1 MDAVTHV
8 PTPTNETVLDYAPGS
23 PERASLEVALVEL
36 ATTRHELPHTIGG
49 TRVTG
54 KGPRIEVRQPH
65 AHRKVLG
72 VTRGATTADAA
83 AAVDAAMAAAPAWR
97 DLSFDDRAAILL
109 KAADLLAGPWRARIN
124 AATMLGQS
132 KTAYQAEID
141 AACELIDFWRFN
153 VHFARQILQEQPPAN
168 SRGLWNRSDYRSLEG
183 FVYAVTPFN
192 FTAIAGNLP
201 TAPALMGNT
210 VVWKPS
216 HSQQLAAQLTMELLE
231 EAGMPPGVINLVTG
245 HGREVSD
252 VALRHPEF
260 AGLHFTGSTA
270 VFQGL
275 WRTIGENLTS
285 YRHYPRIVGETGGK
299 DFILA
304 HPSADPDVLRTAMLR
319 GAFEYQG
326 QKCSAASRAYV
337 PRSVWRVIKNDLA
350 DLTNGLAMGDVTD
363 LSNFMGAVIDE
374 RAFAKHKA
382 AIDRAHATSHL
393 DVVAGGT
400 YDDSVG
406 YFVRPT
412 VVESS
417 DPTDEMFRTEYF
429 GPILAVHVY
438 PDRQY
443 SKVLDQLESFA
454 PYALTGAIIAQ
465 DRSVIAD
472 ATQRL
477 RFAAGNFYVNDK
489 PTGAVVGP
497 AAVRR
502 RACLGHQ
509 RQGRIGSQPDAVD
522 LGALDQG
529 ELRAPDQ
536 PRLPPH
542 GLTAERECAGSAGE
556 PLPEQ
561 LDLDPDRRVDRVG
574 RGPLEL
580 APDERHVGLQLGLDH
595 LDGASPMGLEP
606 DRALD
611 RERGALDVDV
621 DRRGARAVGCRADP
635 VEHLD
640 DGQVVTDER
649 ACHVGKAVGRQL
661 PLGADPLPV
670 GSSADVDGVDPVV
683 RRGGA
688 LGLLEGPV
696 GEQGVHL
703 VHGAVQLLARRQSH
717 PGVLSLV
724 GPAILSSTAQAVRKI
739 GQRTGRVVQH
749 GEHPVAPAAV
759 LREHEVELGL
769 ERLAG
774 LVPLDVG
781 VRVGGAADPPS
792 RPRPSRRAPRGRPH
806 EPAPRWSGR
815 APRGRRGR
823 WRGPAAPGPG
833 CRAARH
839 RCRWRGPGPRRDGG
853 WPPSVRPVHPSPSC
867 SDAVRTPVARAASC
881 SATARAT
888 AAQADSEAGSPGTRL
903 TGPPR
908 PRGTP
913 AGRSVAPGPWAAVPG
928 IPGHQAYRAMVG
940 ERAVASSPRAR
951 RVSAT
956 WSSQSSSTRCG
967 RGSPVTTRQASTSS
981 SAEVTV
987 ARRASSCSRAAR
999 ARSGSGPRGTPPL

>member
-23 PERASLEVALVEL
+23 PERASIEVALVEL
-36 ATTRHELPHTIGG
+36 AATRHELPHTIGG
-49 TRVTG
+49 TRVMG
-54 KGPRIEVRQPH
+54 KGARIEVRQPH

-72 VTRGATTADAA
+72 VTRGATKADAG

-153 VHFARQILQEQPPAN
+153 VHFARQIMEEQPPAN

-252 VALRHPEF
+252 VALSHPEF

-337 PRSVWRVIKNDLA
+337 PRSVWRAIKNDLA

-417 DPTDEMFRTEYF
+417 DPTDEMFSTEYF

-465 DRSVIAD
+465 DRAVIAD

-489 PTGAVVGP
+489 PTGAVVGQQP
-497 AAVRR
+497 FGGG
-502 RACLGHQ
+502 RASGTN
-509 RQGRIGSQPDAVD
+509 DK
-522 LGALDQG
+522 
-529 ELRAPDQ
+529 
-536 PRLPPH
+536 
-542 GLTAERECAGSAGE
+542 AGSAAN
-556 PLPEQ
+556 L
-561 LDLDPDRRVDRVG
+561 
-574 RGPLEL
+574 
-580 APDERHVGLQLGLDH
+580 
-595 LDGASPMGLEP
+595 M
-606 DRALD
+606 
-611 RERGALDVDV
+611 
-621 DRRGARAVGCRADP
+621 
-635 VEHLD
+635 
-640 DGQVVTDER
+640 
-649 ACHVGKAVGRQL
+649 
-661 PLGADPLPV
+661 
-670 GSSADVDGVDPVV
+670 
-683 RRGGA
+683 
-688 LGLLEGPV
+688 
-696 GEQGVHL
+696 
-703 VHGAVQLLARRQSH
+703 
-717 PGVLSLV
+717 
-724 GPAILSSTAQAVRKI
+724 
-739 GQRTGRVVQH
+739 
-749 GEHPVAPAAV
+749 
-759 LREHEVELGL
+759 
-769 ERLAG
+769 
-774 LVPLDVG
+774 
-781 VRVGGAADPPS
+781 
-792 RPRPSRRAPRGRPH
+792 
-806 EPAPRWSGR
+806 RWT
-815 APRGRRGR
+815 
-823 WRGPAAPGPG
+823 
-833 CRAARH
+833 
-839 RCRWRGPGPRRDGG
+839 
-853 WPPSVRPVHPSPSC
+853 SVRSIKENFV
-867 SDAVRTPVARAASC
+867 
-881 SATARAT
+881 
-888 AAQADSEAGSPGTRL
+888 
-903 TGPPR
+903 PP
-908 PRGTP
+908 
-913 AGRSVAPGPWAAVPG
+913 
-928 IPGHQAYRAMVG
+928 
-940 ERAVASSPRAR
+940 
-951 RVSAT
+951 
-956 WSSQSSSTRCG
+956 
-967 RGSPVTTRQASTSS
+967 TSH
-981 SAEVTV
+981 
-987 ARRASSCSRAAR
+987 
-999 ARSGSGPRGTPPL
+999 GYPHMG